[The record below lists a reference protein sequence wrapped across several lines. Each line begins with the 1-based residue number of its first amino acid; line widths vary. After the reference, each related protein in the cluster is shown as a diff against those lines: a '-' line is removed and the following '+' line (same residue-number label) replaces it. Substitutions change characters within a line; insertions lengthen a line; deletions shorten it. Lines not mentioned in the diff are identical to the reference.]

1 MKSIKLISTLLISI
15 VLISSVTLQ
24 AQNRFDALRYSQT
37 SPGFDA
43 TSLSLSGASFAR
55 YNGFGSIYVNPAV
68 AGLAE
73 KSEFT
78 FGLGSRSVSEETTYL
93 NTLTKFDDQ
102 EYGISNLG
110 YIFRF
115 PTETGSLV
123 LGGGYNQIANFN
135 RATSINAF
143 NGENSIID
151 YFLISPGDQY
161 FETAFN
167 TFAIEYDEE
176 FDEYYNSLRADFNYR
191 GMNQYAELKERG
203 QMGEFNVFM
212 STEFQQNFYVGGS
225 IGIVMGDYR
234 YKRIFLEEDL
244 NGNYVGAAL
253 DINNLLNEDRI
264 DATIRGIN
272 ARIGVLY
279 IPIEGLNLGLSYTTK
294 TKMDIDETYSTM
306 IRTEFYTSDEDGF
319 NTYEDVY
326 EGEISYTVTRPSVL
340 SGGIGLN
347 ILSIAELDVSAE
359 LMNYSNIEMGGIGVI
374 YDRDENQAMLTNFE
388 DVLNLRIGLSLNASD
403 KIRPRVGY
411 ALNPSPRKGFNGDIT
426 YYSVGASFILS
437 PNISMDAGF
446 QFASWDDE
454 LNFYDYGTASAF
466 STQNVEKVQ
475 GMVGFTFKF

>member
-1 MKSIKLISTLLISI
+1 MKSIKLITTLFISF
-15 VLISSVTLQ
+15 VLISSATLQ
-24 AQNRFDALRYSQT
+24 AQNRFDALRYSQS

-43 TSLSLSGASFAR
+43 NSLSLSGASFAR

-68 AGLAE
+68 AGMAD

-78 FGLGSRSVSEETTYL
+78 LGLGSRSVSEETTYL

-102 EYGISNLG
+102 QSGISNLG
-110 YIFRF
+110 YLFRF

-143 NGENSIID
+143 NGDNSIVD

-167 TFAIEYDEE
+167 TYAIEYDEE
-176 FDEYYNSLRADFNYR
+176 FEEYYNTLRADYNYR

-212 STEFQQNFYVGGS
+212 STEFQKNFFVGGS
-225 IGIVMGDYR
+225 VGIVMGDYR
-234 YKRIFLEEDL
+234 YKRIFLEEDV
-244 NGNYVGAAL
+244 NGNYMDAAF
-253 DINNLLNEDRI
+253 DISNILNEDVI
-264 DATIRGIN
+264 DATIRGVN
-272 ARIGVLY
+272 ARIGVMF

-294 TKMDIDETYSTM
+294 TRMDIDETYSTM
-306 IRTEFYTSDEDGF
+306 IRTEFYSSDADGY

-326 EGEISYTVTRPSVL
+326 EGEISYTVTRPSILAGGFGISVL
-340 SGGIGLN
+340 PF
-347 ILSIAELDVSAE
+347 AELDVSAE
-359 LMNYSNIEMGGIGVI
+359 LMNYSNIEMGGIGII
-374 YDRDENQAMLTNFE
+374 YDRDENQAILTDFD
-388 DVLNLRIGLSLNASD
+388 DVVNLRVGLSINASE
-403 KIRPRVGY
+403 KIKPRFGY
-411 ALNPSPRKGFNGDIT
+411 ALNPSPRKGFNGDIS
-426 YYSVGASFILS
+426 YYSVGASFMLS
-437 PNISMDAGF
+437 PNISMDAGI

-454 LNFYDYGTASAF
+454 LNFYDYGTGSAF